1 MFLLVTVKKNVSK
14 ISPFRKPIDGLKKS
28 WVAFQRKHGTRAV
41 CIEATKAVLWEW
53 CKIIKVFIP
62 AEALK
67 SCLSFAGLELRPA
80 TSLYHNASSLSWGVT
95 MTTGEQ
101 KKPAGWVVR
110 MTGGA
115 MTGWFIKIIFIL
127 ETFVVL
133 SSHLYDEFF
142 TVRSVRRL
150 KWLLIT
156 TEARFF
162 NESLQLKNNLFTVA
176 TDRVTIARTKLN
188 TFQKDTPTFIVKMC
202 RNIQTRGSVWVGSF
216 IFNYSRYC
224 SVPRWR
230 RGRSF
235 ARSRSGWGCRGPGRD
250 AAGAQRWAGTVCRAS
265 SGVRWMFTFWNRNT
279 ASSDAFGENKTGT

>member
-1 MFLLVTVKKNVSK
+1 MQDNKSVYTCVSVKVLFV
-14 ISPFRKPIDGLKKS
+14 FR
-28 WVAFQRKHGTRAV
+28 WARAQTTH
-41 CIEATKAVLWEW
+41 I
-53 CKIIKVFIP
+53 FIP
-62 AEALK
+62 QRFKSLLRRRYDNWRAEH
-67 SCLSFAGLELRPA
+67 CQP
-80 TSLYHNASSLSWGVT
+80 
-95 MTTGEQ
+95 Q

-176 TDRVTIARTKLN
+176 TDRATIAWTKLN
-188 TFQKDTPTFIVKMC
+188 TFQKDTPTE
-202 RNIQTRGSVWVGSF
+202 S
-216 IFNYSRYC
+216 
-224 SVPRWR
+224 
-230 RGRSF
+230 
-235 ARSRSGWGCRGPGRD
+235 
-250 AAGAQRWAGTVCRAS
+250 
-265 SGVRWMFTFWNRNT
+265 
-279 ASSDAFGENKTGT
+279 